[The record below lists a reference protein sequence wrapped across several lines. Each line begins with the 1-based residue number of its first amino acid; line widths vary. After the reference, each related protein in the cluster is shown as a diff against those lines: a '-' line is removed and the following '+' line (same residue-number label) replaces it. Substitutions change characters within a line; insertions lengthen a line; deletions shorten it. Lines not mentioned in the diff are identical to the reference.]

1 MKEKIIK
8 IGIIVVISIVALLVL
23 GFLILFITEYCPD
36 DVEKLK
42 SDGESIYKLE
52 KGITLNIVT
61 YNLGYLSLDSSQ
73 DFFLDGGL
81 SVMPETEDNT
91 KNNLY
96 GVKRYMKEKNAD
108 IYLFQEVDYK
118 AKRSYYVNQYEELKT
133 GFGGTATFA
142 TYHKCLF
149 IPYPILEP
157 VGYVHSGMAILNKYE
172 GKTERIAL
180 DSAYKWPKSMVMFKR
195 CLMVQKIDVEDT
207 DKQLVLINIHLEA
220 YDDGSAREKQ
230 MKVLKDIMV
239 KEYEKGNYV
248 IVGGDFNQTFPTV
261 DNTKYPIIDDSNYS
275 AKQIPEKFLPKGFSY
290 AIDGEVPTTRLL
302 DKPYSGKYEDTQLY
316 VIDGYIVSDNLKVN
330 SVKTID
336 KQFKFSDHNPVELN
350 VTIK

>member
-1 MKEKIIK
+1 MKEKLFK
-8 IGIIVVISIVALLVL
+8 IGIGILIGILAILLI

-52 KGITLNIVT
+52 KGTTLNIVT

-73 DFFLDGGL
+73 DFFLDGGEG
-81 SVMPETEDNT
+81 VMPETEDNT

-118 AKRSYYVNQYEELKT
+118 AKRSYKINQYEELKA

-142 TYHKCLF
+142 TYHKCVF
-149 IPYPILEP
+149 IPYPILNP

-180 DSAYKWPKSMVMFKR
+180 ESAYSWPKSMVMFKR
-195 CLMVQKIDVEDT
+195 CLMVQRVKVENT
-207 DKQLVLINIHLEA
+207 DKELVVINVHLEA
-220 YDDGSAREKQ
+220 YDDGKTRENQ
-230 MKVLKDIMV
+230 MNVLKELME
-239 KEYEKGNYV
+239 KEYKKGNYV

-261 DNTKYPIIDDSNYS
+261 DNSKYPILDDSNYS
-275 AKQIPEKFLPKGFSY
+275 AKEISEKYLPKGFAY
-290 AIDGEVPTTRLL
+290 AVDGNVPTTRLL
-302 DKPYSGKYEDTQLY
+302 DKPYSGNYEDTQLY
-316 VIDGYIVSDNLKVN
+316 VIDGYIVSDNIKVN
-330 SVKTID
+330 SVTTID
-336 KQFKFSDHNPVELN
+336 NQFKYSDHNPVEIN
-350 VTIK
+350 ITIE